1 MRLEVSD
8 IFRANLEKV
17 SSKLQKY
24 SPDKLKVIS
33 AIINCRTGAL
43 GGHLRR
49 CTFCGHQEQAY
60 NSCWNRHCPKC
71 QGGRSFSWVE
81 GRSKELL
88 PVPHAHVVFTLPKE
102 LRSLCYANKRVF
114 YDLLFEASSS
124 SLQLAANTRHKMKL
138 GFFGILHSWNQELDY
153 HPHIHYVV
161 PICGF
166 KRDGTI
172 VIPKQGSYF
181 LPVKVLSK
189 LYRGKV
195 ISALKKLYSAGTLFI
210 PQNLS
215 HLNNPREFEHL
226 ISKSTTS
233 DWVVYAKRSFAN
245 PTQVIKYLGSYIHRI
260 AISNSRLL
268 SLDNSNVTFRARHRT
283 KKQKR
288 RVVTL
293 TIQEFVH
300 RYLLH
305 LLPKGF
311 RRVRYL
317 GFLANPTRSIN
328 ISKLREVLSSV
339 PLPATKRTPTTC
351 TNCGKHSLKLIALIK
366 PHRFNQVPALYA
378 PTLHNTS

>member
-1 MRLEVSD
+1 
-8 IFRANLEKV
+8 
-17 SSKLQKY
+17 
-24 SPDKLKVIS
+24 
-33 AIINCRTGAL
+33 
-43 GGHLRR
+43 
-49 CTFCGHQEQAY
+49 
-60 NSCWNRHCPKC
+60 
-71 QGGRSFSWVE
+71 
-81 GRSKELL
+81 
-88 PVPHAHVVFTLPKE
+88 
-102 LRSLCYANKRVF
+102 
-114 YDLLFEASSS
+114 
-124 SLQLAANTRHKMKL
+124 MKL

-153 HPHIHYVV
+153 HPHIHFAV

-166 KRDGTI
+166 KHDGTI

-195 ISALKKLYSAGTLFI
+195 ISALKKLYSAGSLFI

-215 HLNNPREFEHL
+215 HLNNPREFEYL

-268 SLDNSNVTFRARHRT
+268 SLDNSTVSFRARHRT
-283 KKQKR
+283 KKKKH

-293 TIQEFVH
+293 TIQEFVR

-317 GFLANPTRSIN
+317 GFLSNPTRSTN
-328 ISKLREVLSSV
+328 ISKLRKVLSSTQ
-339 PLPATKRTPTTC
+339 LPTIKRTPTTC

-366 PHRFNQVPALYA
+366 PHRFA
-378 PTLHNTS
+378 PIRDPSTPLELNTS